1 MLWLLLKVLLRCAR
15 WLKRLKNHETVP
27 GGYPRPFSLLSE
39 SQILQMKRFRILPT
53 FLWNVSI
60 RPRPVT
66 SASMAKRLVSTALGI
81 RNTVSPEQR
90 KIERQML
97 ADAKGLDFRSFKKED
112 PES

>member
-1 MLWLLLKVLLRCAR
+1 MPWLLLKVLLRCVR

-27 GGYPRPFSLLSE
+27 GGYPRHFSLLSE
-39 SQILQMKRFRILPT
+39 SLILQIDFFKNIANIFMECF
-53 FLWNVSI
+53 SI

-97 ADAKGLDFRSFKKED
+97 ADAKGLNFE
-112 PES
+112 